1 MGEQTLMTIV
11 AVGPV
16 AVTTNYWE
24 EYQAD
29 GTEEIGCRVQ
39 LRRLREVPSAIEPPQ
54 PRRDATYWSVE
65 EPIWRADL
73 FTTVGSAT
81 PLDASHYHPTFT
93 GVQPCERVLDET
105 MFPDPYAWIERRLA
119 DIPGMLQEAGYRDM
133 ADALDG
139 ETVRQAM
146 PAILANIRATL
157 AYRPTDRANVPA

>member
-1 MGEQTLMTIV
+1 MITVV

-24 EYQAD
+24 EYQED

-39 LRRLREVPSAIEPPQ
+39 IRRVRDVPSTIPPPQ

-73 FTTVGSAT
+73 FTTVGSST
-81 PLDASHYHPTFT
+81 PLDASHYHPTFS
-93 GVQPCERVLDET
+93 GVQPCERVFDET
-105 MFPDPYAWIERRLA
+105 IFPDPYAWMERRLA
-119 DIPGMLQEAGYRDM
+119 DLPGMLREAGHPDL
-133 ADALDG
+133 AAGLDD

-157 AYRPTDRANVPA
+157 RFRPATRAGVPV